1 MTPHDLIET
10 FACETISP
18 VNTEES
24 EALSEPATN
33 SEDVTLECEPKKA
46 FEATE
51 TDPAIAAHDWQKDG
65 PCTVCCA

>member
-1 MTPHDLIET
+1 MKANDLIET

-18 VNTEES
+18 VNREVP
-24 EALSEPATN
+24 EALSEPDTN

-51 TDPAIAAHDWQKDG
+51 TDPAITAHD
-65 PCTVCCA
+65 